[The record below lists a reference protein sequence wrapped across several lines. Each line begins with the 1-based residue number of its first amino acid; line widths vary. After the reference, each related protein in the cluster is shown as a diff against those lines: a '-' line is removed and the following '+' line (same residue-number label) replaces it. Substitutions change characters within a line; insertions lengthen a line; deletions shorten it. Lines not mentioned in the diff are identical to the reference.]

1 MSRLRIGKMITVSFL
16 AGLCFS
22 GVSWGEDAFVDVGV
36 PQLAKTRPGNFMNA
50 IPFSTFVVTVA
61 HLGPSPE
68 HALERGRPARCDAVQ
83 FRVDELTVKAEDG
96 SINVELGERQVL
108 APGESARFVYEVP
121 GQPDEPNLPPDRLE
135 TYKLDLMGFRVSSQR
150 ASDRCS
156 IVANALFY
164 ADPFIKAPIPL
175 ALIPSVSPSLKLNR

>member
-1 MSRLRIGKMITVSFL
+1 M
-16 AGLCFS
+16 
-22 GVSWGEDAFVDVGV
+22 SWGEDAFVDVGV

-68 HALERGRPARCDAVQ
+68 HAISRGRPARCDAVQ
-83 FRVDELTVKAEDG
+83 FRVDELTVKAED
-96 SINVELGERQVL
+96 
-108 APGESARFVYEVP
+108 
-121 GQPDEPNLPPDRLE
+121 
-135 TYKLDLMGFRVSSQR
+135 GFRVSSQR

-164 ADPFIKAPIPL
+164 ADPSTTAPIPL
-175 ALIPSVSPSLKLNR
+175 ALIPSVSPSSKHSR